1 MIGATITAALAFL
14 KGIPWKVW
22 LLLIAAAVVGFCFWA
37 YGESRYRAGQAE
49 RQGLWDAATTAQAE
63 ADRKAQ
69 GQQQEITTRT
79 VTEHVDRVRTIHE
92 KGETIV
98 QRVPVYVPLDSPLLP
113 GGWRVLHDAAAA
125 SELPPPPGSAEAA
138 PVEPRAAA
146 ETVAGNYA
154 RCHEDHA
161 GYDALWQWAEQQAA
175 VGAP

>member
-1 MIGATITAALAFL
+1 MVAALVTAAWAFLRGIPWRAWAALVVFAVVALAFKL
-14 KGIPWKVW
+14 
-22 LLLIAAAVVGFCFWA
+22 
-37 YGESRYRAGQAE
+37 YGDHRYAAGQSDV
-49 RQGLWDAATTAQAE
+49 QGRWDKATTAQAE

-79 VTEHVDRVRTIHE
+79 VTEYVDHVRTIHE

-98 QRVPVYVPLDSPLLP
+98 QRVPIYVPSDSPLLP
-113 GGWRVLHDAAAA
+113 AGWRVLHDAAATGN
-125 SELPPPPGSAEAA
+125 LPPPPGSFAAA

>member
-1 MIGATITAALAFL
+1 MGFVTAAMAFL

-22 LLLIAAAVVGFCFWA
+22 AAMVAFALVAGAFRL
-37 YGESRYRAGQAE
+37 YGEARYRDGQADV
-49 RQGLWDAATTAQAE
+49 QGRWDEATTAQAE
-63 ADRKAQ
+63 ADRQAQ
-69 GQQQEITTRT
+69 DQQEVITTRT
-79 VTEHVDRVRTIHE
+79 VTQYVDRVKIVRE
-92 KGETIV
+92 KGDTIV
-98 QRVPVYVPLDSPLLP
+98 QQVPIYVPSDSPLLP
-113 GGWRVLHDAAAA
+113 AGWRVLHDAAATGN
-125 SELPPPPGSAEAA
+125 LPPPPGSFAAA